1 MCIRDRTTVVTWT
14 FEDTNGNISTQT
26 QNVIINDVTAPVAD
40 VANLEDITAECS
52 VDTLT
57 APTATDN
64 CSGTITGT
72 TTTTFPI
79 TAQGITVVTWTF
91 TDDNGNT
98 NTQTQNVE
106 VIDATM
112 PINLDDEYIIC
123 NDSENGG
130 LGYVII
136 DSGLT
141 SENFT
146 FVWKD
151 EFGNILS
158 NEEVYQIN
166 QGGFYSLEIY
176 SSGCL
181 LGIEEFTVIEINTP
195 TAIVDIITEDFSNNN
210 IITITPTSNGTYEF
224 SIDQGVWQND
234 GIFMNVNT
242 GSHTLE
248 VRDVRGCGEKVYEI
262 YIIDYPR
269 FFTPNGDGFNDI
281 WNISGLPTEL
291 NSKIYIFDRFGKLL
305 KEINPSGYGWDG
317 TFNGQQMPTNDYWFI
332 VKYSDLI
339 TGELKEFRSHF
350 TLKR

>member
-1 MCIRDRTTVVTWT
+1 M
-14 FEDTNGNISTQT
+14 
-26 QNVIINDVTAPVAD
+26 
-40 VANLEDITAECS
+40 
-52 VDTLT
+52 
-57 APTATDN
+57 
-64 CSGTITGT
+64 
-72 TTTTFPI
+72 
-79 TAQGITVVTWTF
+79 
-91 TDDNGNT
+91 
-98 NTQTQNVE
+98 
-106 VIDATM
+106 
-112 PINLDDEYIIC
+112 
-123 NDSENGG
+123 
-130 LGYVII
+130 
-136 DSGLT
+136 
-141 SENFT
+141 
-146 FVWKD
+146 
-151 EFGNILS
+151 
-158 NEEVYQIN
+158 
-166 QGGFYSLEIY
+166 
-176 SSGCL
+176 

-224 SIDQGVWQND
+224 SIDQGVWQSD

-305 KEINPSGYGWDG
+305 KEISPSGYGWDG